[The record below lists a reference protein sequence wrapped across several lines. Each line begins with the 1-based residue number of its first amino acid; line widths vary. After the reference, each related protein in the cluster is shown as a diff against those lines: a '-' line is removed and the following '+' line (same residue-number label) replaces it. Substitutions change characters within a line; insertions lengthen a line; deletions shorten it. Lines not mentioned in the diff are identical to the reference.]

1 MNNKILVN
9 NNMEDN
15 TYSNEIE
22 YIINNNNIDSK
33 FKNAILKYINEGD
46 M

>member
-1 MNNKILVN
+1 MNNEILVN

-15 TYSNEIE
+15 TYSEEIKS
-22 YIINNNNIDSK
+22 IINNNNIDNK

>member
-15 TYSNEIE
+15 TYSEEIK
-22 YIINNNNIDSK
+22 YIINSNIDK
-33 FKNAILKYINEGD
+33 RFKDIILKYINDEI
-46 M
+46 